1 MSESDYRQGPDQ
13 SPAALAWQRWF
24 DSPPGRYLLAW
35 EQAQCDLLVDEV
47 FGFYSVQCGLPQL
60 DSLRASRIAT
70 RISAFTAAA
79 PATAD
84 PADGGRARVQVGHFG
99 ELPFDSQ
106 SVDLLVLPHVLE
118 LAADP
123 HAVLREADRVLR
135 PEGRLILTGFNPVSL
150 WGARQLLPRWMAPPF
165 LPVGAQFIVA
175 PRLRD
180 WLKLLSFDTAQARYG
195 CFRPA
200 CRTEPWLSRSA
211 FLERAG
217 DRWWPVCGAAYT
229 LSAVKR
235 VRGMRLVGVV
245 RRLAPVAAPVGA
257 ARVREGASGRSGA
270 ARAAGGTAGGASA
283 RAAGGTS
290 GRGSIRP

>member
-1 MSESDYRQGPDQ
+1 MSESDYRQGPAQ
-13 SPAALAWQRWF
+13 SPSALAWQRWF

-150 WGARQLLPRWMAPPF
+150 WGARQLLPGWMAPPF

-200 CRTEPWLSRSA
+200 CRTEPWLSRSV

-257 ARVREGASGRSGA
+257 ARVREAASGRSGA
-270 ARAAGGTAGGASA
+270 ARASA
-283 RAAGGTS
+283 RAAGGTA

>member
-1 MSESDYRQGPDQ
+1 MNESDYRQAPGQASGPQ
-13 SPAALAWQRWF
+13 AWQRWF

-70 RISAFTAAA
+70 RIGAFTGTA
-79 PATAD
+79 PARAD
-84 PADGGRARVQVGHFG
+84 PAGEGRALVQVAHFG

-106 SVDLLVLPHVLE
+106 SIDLLVLPHVLE
-118 LAADP
+118 LATDP

-135 PEGRLILTGFNPVSL
+135 PEGRLIVTGFNPVSL
-150 WGARQLLPRWMAPPF
+150 WGARQLMPGWTAPPF
-165 LPVGAQFIVA
+165 LPVGGQFIVA

-180 WLKLLSFDTAQARYG
+180 WLKLLSFETAQARYG

-200 CRTEPWLSRSA
+200 CRSEAWLARSA

-257 ARVREGASGRSGA
+257 ARVRQTASGRSGT
-270 ARAAGGTAGGASA
+270 ARA
-283 RAAGGTS
+283 S

>member
-1 MSESDYRQGPDQ
+1 MNESDYRQASGQPPSAD
-13 SPAALAWQRWF
+13 AWQRWF

-70 RISAFTAAA
+70 RIGAVTAGDRGCLPAA
-79 PATAD
+79 PAAIVPD
-84 PADGGRARVQVGHFG
+84 LPGDGRALVQVGHFG

-106 SVDLLVLPHVLE
+106 SIDLLVLPHVLE
-118 LAADP
+118 RAADP

-135 PEGRLILTGFNPVSL
+135 PEGHLILTGFNPVSL
-150 WGARQLLPRWMAPPF
+150 WGARQLLPGWMAPPF
-165 LPVGAQFIVA
+165 LPSGGQSIVA

-180 WLKLLSFDTAQARYG
+180 WLKLLSFEPAPARYG

-200 CRTEPWLSRSA
+200 CQTEAWLARSA

-235 VRGMRLVGVV
+235 VRGMRLVGAV

-270 ARAAGGTAGGASA
+270 ARA
-283 RAAGGTS
+283 S